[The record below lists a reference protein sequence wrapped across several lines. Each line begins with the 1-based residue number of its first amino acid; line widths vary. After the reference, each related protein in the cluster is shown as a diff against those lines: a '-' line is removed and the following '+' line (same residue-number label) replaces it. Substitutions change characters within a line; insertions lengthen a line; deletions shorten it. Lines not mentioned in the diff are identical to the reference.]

1 MRAMYHSSAM
11 LNFIATNMF
20 VRRWKKL
27 LLIIITMRKQQNSLL
42 KDLNEFGYALNHR
55 WKDFNDKANLEVK
68 QKVSKD
74 FYNLMETKIK
84 TNLK

>member
-1 MRAMYHSSAM
+1 MDKATLDYDYYEKATE
-11 LNFIATNMF
+11 FIT
-20 VRRWKKL
+20 K
-27 LLIIITMRKQQNSLL
+27 SL
-42 KDLNEFGYALNHR
+42 DEFGYALNHR
-55 WKDFNDKANLEVK
+55 WKEFNDKATLEVK